1 MNENAAKREIIETAC
16 AMLAKGLV
24 QGTGGNFSVRC
35 ARGMIITPS
44 GMDYASLLPEDI
56 TEVSLSGGRVLS
68 GERRP
73 STETALHLAVY
84 AARDDVN
91 AIVHTHAAEST
102 AFAVTGRT
110 VPVITDEAA
119 QVLRGAVRT
128 AEYALPGAR
137 ELAERSVEA
146 LGAEAMACLLR
157 SHGAVCLGPDLK
169 KALACA
175 LVLEQTCEVYRL
187 ALSMGGPA
195 EPFPPDRVE
204 RMKRFLQNSY
214 GQKQS

>member
-1 MNENAAKREIIETAC
+1 MSAREEVVAAAKSFSSA
-16 AMLAKGLV
+16 GLTV
-24 QGTGGNFSVRC
+24 ATWGNISLRVGDSVY
-35 ARGMIITPS
+35 ITPS

-56 TEVSLSGGRVLS
+56 TEVSLSGGSVLS

-84 AARDDVN
+84 AARVDVN
-91 AIVHTHAAEST
+91 AIVHTHAVEST

-110 VPVITDEAA
+110 VPLITDEAA
-119 QVLRGAVRT
+119 QLLGGEVRT
-128 AEYALPGAR
+128 AEYALPGTR
-137 ELAERSVEA
+137 ELAENCVAA
-146 LGAEAMACLLR
+146 LGADSMACLLR
-157 SHGAVCLGPDLK
+157 AHGAVCLGPDLK

-195 EPFPPDRVE
+195 EPFPPERVE
-204 RMKRFLQNSY
+204 SMKRFLQNSY

>member
-1 MNENAAKREIIETAC
+1 MSAREEVVAAAKSFSSA
-16 AMLAKGLV
+16 GLTV
-24 QGTGGNFSVRC
+24 ATWGNISLRVGDSVY
-35 ARGMIITPS
+35 ITPS
-44 GMDYASLLPEDI
+44 GMDYATLLPEDI
-56 TEVSLSGGRVLS
+56 TEVLLSGGRVLS

-128 AEYALPGAR
+128 AEYALPGTR
-137 ELAERSVEA
+137 ELAERCVEA

-157 SHGAVCLGPDLK
+157 SHGAVCLGESLK
-169 KALACA
+169 AALVCA
-175 LVLEQTCEVYRL
+175 RVLEQTCEIYRL
-187 ALSMGGPA
+187 AQSLGGPA
-195 EPFPPDRVE
+195 KPFPKERVE
-204 RMKRFLQNSY
+204 SMKRFLQNSY

>member
-1 MNENAAKREIIETAC
+1 MSAREEVVAAAKSFSSA
-16 AMLAKGLV
+16 GLTV
-24 QGTGGNFSVRC
+24 ATWGNISLRVGDSVY
-35 ARGMIITPS
+35 ITPS
-44 GMDYASLLPEDI
+44 GMDYATLLPEDI

-128 AEYALPGAR
+128 AEYALPGTR
-137 ELAERSVEA
+137 ELAERCVEA

-157 SHGAVCLGPDLK
+157 SHGAVCLGESLK
-169 KALACA
+169 AALVCA
-175 LVLEQTCEVYRL
+175 RVLEQTCEIYRL
-187 ALSMGGPA
+187 AQSLGGPA
-195 EPFPPDRVE
+195 KPFPRERVE
-204 RMKRFLQNSY
+204 TMKLFLQNSY

>member
-1 MNENAAKREIIETAC
+1 MSAREEVVAAAKSFSSA
-16 AMLAKGLV
+16 GLTV
-24 QGTGGNFSVRC
+24 ATWGNISLRVGDSVY
-35 ARGMIITPS
+35 ITPS
-44 GMDYASLLPEDI
+44 GMDYATLLPEDI
-56 TEVSLSGGRVLS
+56 TEVSAADGRVLS
-68 GERRP
+68 GARRP

-84 AARDDVN
+84 AARPEVR

-128 AEYALPGAR
+128 AEYALPGTR
-137 ELAERSVEA
+137 ELAERCVEA

-157 SHGAVCLGPDLK
+157 SHGAVCLGESLK
-169 KALACA
+169 AALVCA
-175 LVLEQTCEVYRL
+175 RVLEQTCETYRL
-187 ALSMGGPA
+187 AQSLGGPA
-195 EPFPPDRVE
+195 KPFPKERVE
-204 RMKRFLQNSY
+204 TMKLFLQNSY